1 MGVHLGGCQQACPD
15 HTLFLLP
22 GLTVPPLQAVPGAQ
36 ETGGLAQSHPKHM
49 VAALATTEY
58 GCVLHTRNGT
68 LSLGTGRKAGPEGD
82 ARESVAVDSA
92 AMMKKELALAGA
104 KDP

>member
-49 VAALATTEY
+49 VAALATM
-58 GCVLHTRNGT
+58 
-68 LSLGTGRKAGPEGD
+68 SMD
-82 ARESVAVDSA
+82 ASCTQEMA
-92 AMMKKELALAGA
+92 
-104 KDP
+104 PYH